1 MKTRHKKIHVIEDE
15 DDSNSENYSNKRRK
29 KKEDLDE
36 DYNINNYEDDLYSNK
51 DDEEE
56 EDVSYYIRKESKRK
70 YSNIKSTSKKEKSK
84 LTTKKKEK
92 KNILRKSFKNSLG
105 RNKKMVEDNKEN
117 VNITN
122 INSNTIEQHLKN
134 NKNKKPPLSSMKK
147 PKKNEI
153 LKKIKEEEKQKI
165 ESQLDKTYFYQNLT
179 PLQWKEI
186 SNFISSSLINKN
198 LKEEDLA
205 CFFSEYP
212 NLLKG
217 KQNVIKLRQIL
228 KDLTKNNGFLSF
240 CLKNDFEFE
249 SYEKINDFIINNYF
263 MVKPTIFEV
272 HFFPNSSEEIHL
284 INLISKTRTSLD
296 IAMFTINN
304 VRIAEEIKN
313 IFNKGIKLRI
323 ITDSECIKMSS
334 SNVYSLAAI
343 GVNIKIDDSSRYHM
357 HHKFCVIDNSVV
369 ITGSFNWTDQAVN
382 HNQENLLFLEDQNLA
397 MQYSNEFQKLWDDFE
412 IVVTKEK
419 ALLKIK
425 EDEEKKRAAESRKKR
440 EKEKKLMEKENI
452 KKEKEKEKENETT
465 FEETENNYSNKHFTN
480 KKRYRNKN
488 EIEPSIQSNDH
499 DHNNCDNNQC
509 NGHNTANSQQ
519 NGSSSCLIF

>member
-1 MKTRHKKIHVIEDE
+1 
-15 DDSNSENYSNKRRK
+15 
-29 KKEDLDE
+29 
-36 DYNINNYEDDLYSNK
+36 
-51 DDEEE
+51 
-56 EDVSYYIRKESKRK
+56 
-70 YSNIKSTSKKEKSK
+70 
-84 LTTKKKEK
+84 
-92 KNILRKSFKNSLG
+92 
-105 RNKKMVEDNKEN
+105 
-117 VNITN
+117 
-122 INSNTIEQHLKN
+122 
-134 NKNKKPPLSSMKK
+134 
-147 PKKNEI
+147 
-153 LKKIKEEEKQKI
+153 
-165 ESQLDKTYFYQNLT
+165 
-179 PLQWKEI
+179 
-186 SNFISSSLINKN
+186 
-198 LKEEDLA
+198 
-205 CFFSEYP
+205 
-212 NLLKG
+212 
-217 KQNVIKLRQIL
+217 
-228 KDLTKNNGFLSF
+228 
-240 CLKNDFEFE
+240 
-249 SYEKINDFIINNYF
+249 

-452 KKEKEKEKENETT
+452 KKEKENETT

-488 EIEPSIQSNDH
+488 EIEPSIQSNDN
-499 DHNNCDNNQC
+499 DHNNYDNNQC
-509 NGHNTANSQQ
+509 NGQNTANSQQ